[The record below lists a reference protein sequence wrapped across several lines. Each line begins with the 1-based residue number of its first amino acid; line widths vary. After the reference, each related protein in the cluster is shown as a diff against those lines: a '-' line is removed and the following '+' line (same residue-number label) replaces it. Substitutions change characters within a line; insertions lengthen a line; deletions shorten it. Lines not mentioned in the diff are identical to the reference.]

1 MLARNWDLCWLATAS
16 WRPFSSTSRKSRA
29 FWMASA
35 DWVAN
40 VFRSSTTSG
49 GNSPGARRIIE
60 SAPMTW
66 SSRTSGTAN
75 SVR

>member
-1 MLARNWDLCWLATAS
+1 MLARNWDLCWLAIAS

-35 DWVAN
+35 DWVAK
-40 VFRSSTTSG
+40 VFRSSTISG
-49 GNSPGARRIIE
+49 ANSPGVRRFIT

-66 SSRTSGTAN
+66 SSRMSGTA
-75 SVR
+75 SSAR